1 MFLHTVQILKDAQFG
16 RLSLYGSRSLAA
28 GVLWAAS
35 CLLPLHSLPWVSFY
49 GEALAFLAVLLLAWA
64 AVLRPD
70 GHDAV
75 RGFSVP
81 AFALPFMAAAIL
93 AIGQL
98 AVGSIEFAG
107 DAFVLVIYLFVCVV
121 SLMLGFAAL
130 AGHGAEKDSR
140 HQQRHESPLKLLASM
155 VLLVSC
161 ASAVIAI
168 AQVLEVW
175 EHSIWINSMPFMR
188 RPGANLGQPNHLATL
203 LLMGMASLLAL
214 YEFKKLHLPAT
225 ALIFLILSLALA
237 VTESRTGLLS
247 LLLLSVWWGAKRRVI
262 GFRLSSAMAAIALVV
277 TVGLFLSWP
286 SIFDVVKISDVA
298 AELNTQSGSRFAI
311 WSQLLEAVSGAPWLG
326 WGFNQVPKAHNAV
339 AHSYVVSEAFL
350 YSHNL
355 LLDLAL
361 GMGVPLA
368 VMAGLG
374 AAIWLWRRL
383 QATADFLPWYCIALV
398 LPFAVHSMLEFP
410 FAYAYFLVP
419 VMFALGILESIL
431 SKRRGFQI
439 SLFHARVFLAA
450 ISAVAVWA
458 AVEYVAIEEDFRVAR
473 FEALRIGKTPED
485 YRRPNIVLLTQ
496 LDALMNGARIV
507 PRPGMST
514 EELDLARK
522 VALRYPWSA
531 TQNRYALSLA
541 LNGNSAEAVR
551 QLRIIRAMH
560 GERPFKSI
568 SANWRELAEDKYP
581 QLHGIDIPR

>member
-1 MFLHTVQILKDAQFG
+1 MQILKGAQFG

-49 GEALAFLAVLLLAWA
+49 AEALAFLAVFLPAWV
-64 AVLRPD
+64 AVIRPH

-75 RGFSVP
+75 HGFFVP
-81 AFALPFMAAAIL
+81 AFALPFLAAGML
-93 AIGQL
+93 AFSQL
-98 AVGSIEFAG
+98 AVGSLEFSG
-107 DAFVLVIYLFVCVV
+107 DALILVIYLLACVV
-121 SLMLGFAAL
+121 SLMLGFPVHSRVEL
-130 AGHGAEKDSR
+130 EKDAG
-140 HQQRHESPLKLLASM
+140 HQQRHESPLTLLATM
-155 VLLVSC
+155 TLLVSC

-175 EHSIWINSMPFMR
+175 GHSIWINSMPYMR

-203 LLMGMASLLAL
+203 MLMGMASLLAL
-214 YEFKKLHLPAT
+214 YEFKKLNLPAT

-247 LLLLSVWWGAKRRVI
+247 LLLLFVWWWTKRRVI
-262 GFRLSSAMAAIALVV
+262 GFRLSSATAAVALGV
-277 TVGLFLSWP
+277 TAGLFLSWP
-286 SIFDVVKISDVA
+286 SIFDAIKISDVA
-298 AELNTQSGSRFAI
+298 SELNTQSGSRLTI
-311 WSQLLEAVSGAPWLG
+311 WTQLLEAVSKAPWLG

-339 AHSYVVSEAFL
+339 AHSYSVSEAFS

-361 GMGVPLA
+361 GMGVPLTVVA
-368 VMAGLG
+368 VLA

-383 QATADFLPWYCIALV
+383 RGTTDLLPWYCIALV

-419 VMFALGILESIL
+419 VMFALGILDGIL
-431 SKRRGFQI
+431 SKRKGFRV
-439 SLFHARVFLAA
+439 SLFHARVILAT

-458 AVEYVAIEEDFRVAR
+458 AAEYVAIEEDFRVAR
-473 FEALRIGKTPED
+473 FEALRVGKTPED

-496 LDALMNGARIV
+496 LDALMSGARIV
-507 PRPGMST
+507 PKSGMSA

-551 QLRIIRAMH
+551 QLQIIRAMH
-560 GERPFKSI
+560 GERAFKNI
-568 SANWRELAEDKYP
+568 SANWHELAKDKYP
-581 QLHGIDIPR
+581 QLHGIDVPR